1 MTSILLTG
9 GNGMVGRNFRAVC
22 EQRGIALY
30 APSRSELDLL
40 DRQATLSALKQR
52 KFDLIIHA
60 AGRVGGIQANI
71 AAPVAF
77 LADNWTMGQNLV
89 LAAREAGVQR
99 LINLGSSCMYP
110 ADSPAPLREEEIL
123 SGALES
129 TNEGYAIAKCA
140 VARLCQYVHR
150 EDPGFH
156 YKTLIPSN
164 LYGPH
169 DNFDPVRSHLVP
181 AIIRKLHKAKI
192 SGAETVEIW
201 GTGEAR
207 REFLYAGDLAEA
219 LVSAIERFDNLPE
232 LLNIGTGEDFS
243 VNEHYRVA
251 AEVIGYKGS
260 FTHDLA
266 RPTGMKRKLLDISKA
281 REWGF
286 APRTSLSEGIART
299 YEYFLSM
306 GNDHALSAR

>member
-9 GNGMVGRNFRAVC
+9 GNGMVGRNFRALC
-22 EQRGIALY
+22 EKRGIALL
-30 APSRSELDLL
+30 APTRTELDLL
-40 DRQATLSALKQR
+40 DRQATLCALKET
-52 KFDLIIHA
+52 KPDLVIHA

-89 LAAREAGVQR
+89 LAAREAGIPR

-123 SGALES
+123 SGALEP

-140 VARLCQYVHR
+140 IARLCQYVNR
-150 EDPGFH
+150 EDPGFR

-164 LYGPH
+164 LYGLY

-181 AIIRKLHKAKI
+181 AIIRKLHDAMI
-192 SGAETVEIW
+192 SGAEAVEIW

-219 LVSAIERFDNLPE
+219 LVTAIDGFDSLPD

-243 VNEHYRVA
+243 VNEHYRIA
-251 AEVIGYKGS
+251 ADVIGYKGR

-286 APRTSLSEGIART
+286 SPRTSLSEGIART
-299 YEYFLSM
+299 YEYYLSM
-306 GNDHALSAR
+306 GNGHALSAR